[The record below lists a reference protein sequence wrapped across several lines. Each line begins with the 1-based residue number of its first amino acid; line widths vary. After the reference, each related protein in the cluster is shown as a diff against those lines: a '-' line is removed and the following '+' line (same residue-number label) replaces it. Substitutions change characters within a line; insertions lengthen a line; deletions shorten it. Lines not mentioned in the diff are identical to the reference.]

1 MISAG
6 SLGKKAFMEHWSSGD
21 IKIPKLGFG
30 TWLLR
35 GGEAV
40 FAVKKALEAGL
51 RLIDTAQIYKNER
64 EVGEAIRESHVQR
77 EDVFLTT
84 KIWRDSLSPELVKKT
99 AGESLERLQTDY
111 IDLLLIHW
119 PHPQFPLAETLA
131 AFEEL
136 KKENKIRFIGVS
148 NFPLALMREAKKLC
162 PSVITNQVE
171 YHPFLSQEALLSS
184 AERSGMFLTAY
195 SPLMRG
201 KITKS
206 RQLMDIGAR
215 HKKTAAQ
222 VALRWIVEQ
231 KNAAALFRSSKEER
245 IRENANIFDFQL
257 SASDRSKLFRLTQ
270 NNQRTV
276 SPPFAP
282 AWDN

>member
-1 MISAG
+1 
-6 SLGKKAFMEHWSSGD
+6 MEHWTSGGM
-21 IKIPKLGFG
+21 KIPRLGFG

-40 FAVKKALEAGL
+40 FAVKAALSAGL
-51 RLIDTAQIYKNER
+51 RLIDTAQIYKNES
-64 EVGEAIRESHVQR
+64 EVGQAIRESHVPR

-99 AGESLERLQTDY
+99 AAESLQRLQTDY

-119 PHPQFPLAETLA
+119 PNPQFPLAETLA
-131 AFEEL
+131 AFEGL
-136 KKENKIRFIGVS
+136 KKEKKIRFIGVS

-162 PSVITNQVE
+162 PSIITNQVE
-171 YHPFLSQEALLSS
+171 YHPFLSQAALLDF

-201 KITKS
+201 KITKI
-206 RQLMDIGAR
+206 RQLADIAR
-215 HKKTAAQ
+215 RRKKTAAQ
-222 VALRWIVEQ
+222 IALRWIVEQ
-231 KNAAALFRSSKEER
+231 KAAAALFRSSKEER
-245 IRENANIFDFQL
+245 IRENADIFDFQL
-257 SASDRSKLFRLTQ
+257 NEFERSQLFRLTR

-276 SPPFAP
+276 NPPFAP